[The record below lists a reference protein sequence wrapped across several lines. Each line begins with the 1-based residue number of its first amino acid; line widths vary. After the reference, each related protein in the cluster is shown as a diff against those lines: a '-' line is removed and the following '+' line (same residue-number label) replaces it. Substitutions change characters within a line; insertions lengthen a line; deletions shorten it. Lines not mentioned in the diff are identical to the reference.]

1 MFDFA
6 QTAKTAA
13 LLFNSDA
20 VVEVDDPAAIRA
32 RIDASHAPAFREAM
46 VGGARQ
52 TETMTTRARARP
64 AFNARRFA
72 LAGFSLG
79 RAVETHN
86 AGTGAGRLR
95 SRKQK
100 DADQQTCCKCPEA

>member
-20 VVEVDDPAAIRA
+20 VVEVDNPAAIRA

-52 TETMTTRARARP
+52 TETMTTRARATPRLTP
-64 AFNARRFA
+64 AGSRW
-72 LAGFSLG
+72 
-79 RAVETHN
+79 RAFLW
-86 AGTGAGRLR
+86 GT
-95 SRKQK
+95 
-100 DADQQTCCKCPEA
+100 P